1 MNKPL
6 ATTVIPGSVSLS
18 FAQGIVDF
26 ETFKLAD
33 HPRSA
38 GVQAGARIAISY
50 QFLLMLFA
58 LSATASRSNTTPP
71 FTAISY
77 YEIQMYFNVVGRTVG

>member
-26 ETFKLAD
+26 ETFSNSPITRAAPSTGGRAHSNFLSVSLNAVCPIGDGFPLKYNPTVHRNKL
-33 HPRSA
+33 
-38 GVQAGARIAISY
+38 
-50 QFLLMLFA
+50 L
-58 LSATASRSNTTPP
+58 
-71 FTAISY
+71 
-77 YEIQMYFNVVGRTVG
+77 